1 MKYLIMVLSNP
12 ESAAA
17 LRRLSEEQ
25 GREFGRRHRALSE
38 ALADSGELVV
48 SEGLDDQSNAVRV
61 RVREGETMTT
71 DGPFAEV
78 KEQLAGFYLVEG
90 GKSVHAVE
98 LERKHAGSFSGEA
111 RADLRELRQETASL
125 KPTDA
130 TADELS
136 VYDICCQEPTGHEDE
151 EDGPIVHSTPKP
163 GRNDLC
169 WCGSGK
175 KYKKCHGA

>member
-48 SEGLDDQSNAVRV
+48 SEGLDDQANAVRV
-61 RVREGETMTT
+61 RLRDGETMTT

-78 KEQLAGFYLVEG
+78 KEQLAGFYLVECD
-90 GKSVHAVE
+90 S
-98 LERKHAGSFSGEA
+98 LERAIAYAA
-111 RADLRELRQETASL
+111 RVPDAAFTDVEVRPVLDLRGMEM
-125 KPTDA
+125 
-130 TADELS
+130 
-136 VYDICCQEPTGHEDE
+136 
-151 EDGPIVHSTPKP
+151 
-163 GRNDLC
+163 
-169 WCGSGK
+169 
-175 KYKKCHGA
+175 